1 MGDKHGARYVSNKK
15 QRSIAFSQS
24 SRKKSRG
31 ILNAQ
36 LLFSISKQ
44 NIQTD
49 YYDSYGIRRNIIF
62 LQTFFFITMRGKG
75 NNYKKS

>member
-36 LLFSISKQ
+36 LLFQSQ
-44 NIQTD
+44 NKIFRQ
-49 YYDSYGIRRNIIF
+49 IIMIPMELDATPSFCRPFF
-62 LQTFFFITMRGKG
+62 LLL
-75 NNYKKS
+75 